1 MEVYCTQRNCL
12 CHEMGLCFLLCCSS
26 QRGYVEILSSHSHPC
41 SICVWQE
48 AMKYYC
54 TLAAQLKAVYSS
66 MCINLAGV
74 STGSFLWLGQSRK
87 DLFCIWDQDLQM
99 RPLTIQFPPDVEMV
113 QLSACRD
120 ALWGLD
126 HYGRVHIRTLSASC
140 STGIH
145 WTLLDLSQLGER
157 IFFP

>member
-1 MEVYCTQRNCL
+1 MFVRLTD
-12 CHEMGLCFLLCCSS
+12 
-26 QRGYVEILSSHSHPC
+26 
-41 SICVWQE
+41 
-48 AMKYYC
+48 
-54 TLAAQLKAVYSS
+54 
-66 MCINLAGV
+66 V

-99 RPLTIQFPPDVEMV
+99 RPFTIQFPPDVEMV

-140 STGIH
+140 SIGMH

-157 IFFP
+157 IFFPLTMVLSVDHMPAKFKLL